1 MKLLLVTLL
10 ATLSGCS
17 LIQYSPFIACQHIV
31 YERNGDTAQVLAEGC
46 KI

>member
-10 ATLSGCS
+10 LSGCS
-17 LIQYSPFIACQHIV
+17 LIQYSPTMNCEHIV

-46 KI
+46 KV